1 MTLGIG
7 MTYREA
13 VDFLYGLQWFGIKLG
28 LTNMEQLCQCLGSPE
43 TRLRFVHVAGT
54 NGKGSTAATL
64 ASILEKA
71 GFVTGLYSSPHLA
84 ELTER
89 IRVNGIDVSP
99 EEVGR
104 AMDRVVEAVEFL
116 RGKKIEVT
124 FFEAM
129 TGLALLLF
137 EEKRVEWVV
146 WETGLGGRLD
156 ATNVVKP
163 ECSVITRIEKD
174 HVKWLGNDL
183 ASIAAEKAGII
194 KQGRPVIAVRS
205 GDEVDRVLMKTA
217 GERTAPF
224 TWSVAGCGRPADP
237 AWSGQWIERAGLIG
251 LTPLCGPHQVE
262 NVSLAWSVV
271 DVLRSQG
278 HVISDDAVRE
288 GTAATRWPG
297 RFQILSG
304 DPPLVLDGAHN
315 PGAVAVLRRTWDEVF
330 GRGPERIIFGCLAE
344 KLDPEV
350 TRPFLSNDAEIWL
363 VPIGSGRTAS
373 REELEALWPGRT
385 VRWFSSS
392 DEAMVRCVED
402 PKKGG
407 TLVYGSLYLVGEILA
422 RNGEGRRETK
432 LNG

>member
-1 MTLGIG
+1 
-7 MTYREA
+7 
-13 VDFLYGLQWFGIKLG
+13 
-28 LTNMEQLCQCLGSPE
+28 
-43 TRLRFVHVAGT
+43 
-54 NGKGSTAATL
+54 
-64 ASILEKA
+64 
-71 GFVTGLYSSPHLA
+71 
-84 ELTER
+84 
-89 IRVNGIDVSP
+89 
-99 EEVGR
+99 
-104 AMDRVVEAVEFL
+104 
-116 RGKKIEVT
+116 
-124 FFEAM
+124 
-129 TGLALLLF
+129 
-137 EEKRVEWVV
+137 
-146 WETGLGGRLD
+146 
-156 ATNVVKP
+156 
-163 ECSVITRIEKD
+163 
-174 HVKWLGNDL
+174 
-183 ASIAAEKAGII
+183 
-194 KQGRPVIAVRS
+194 
-205 GDEVDRVLMKTA
+205 
-217 GERTAPF
+217 
-224 TWSVAGCGRPADP
+224 
-237 AWSGQWIERAGLIG
+237 
-251 LTPLCGPHQVE
+251 VE